1 MDLHSTP
8 SHGRVFDYGL
18 FIQSVAVATTAAP
31 RTTEKTVTEEIGKPI
46 CDSVMNV
53 GFILD
58 SSADVKDKYD
68 AEKQLLKELA
78 ASFGVS
84 PSGSKASVIAYSD
97 VANIN
102 IKFTDNDNIQS
113 FSDAVDK
120 IPLMDSKN
128 RIDKA
133 LELADKTMFTLSNG
147 AKPDVVNVL
156 VILTSGTES
165 DDEDAVNPAS
175 IAEEM
180 IKSGVN
186 IITVG
191 IGENVNKDQLGAI
204 TGDESNIFMA
214 ASVDKLADPLLVKK
228 INEHACEK
236 GML

>member
-1 MDLHSTP
+1 M
-8 SHGRVFDYGL
+8 

-31 RTTEKTVTEEIGKPI
+31 RTTEKIVTEEIGKPI

-58 SSADVKDKYD
+58 SSADVKDKYN

>member
-1 MDLHSTP
+1 
-8 SHGRVFDYGL
+8 
-18 FIQSVAVATTAAP
+18 
-31 RTTEKTVTEEIGKPI
+31 
-46 CDSVMNV
+46 
-53 GFILD
+53 
-58 SSADVKDKYD
+58 
-68 AEKQLLKELA
+68 
-78 ASFGVS
+78 
-84 PSGSKASVIAYSD
+84 
-97 VANIN
+97 
-102 IKFTDNDNIQS
+102 
-113 FSDAVDK
+113 
-120 IPLMDSKN
+120 MDSKN

-147 AKPDVVNVL
+147 AKPGVVNVL